1 MLSQLFYFDRKI
13 LSTLYEYLHVKI
25 ESLPDTQ
32 AREEMRRSIERLEFA
47 RQGGEN
53 NFDQNELDQIKSYD
67 GVYEDPILEEIL
79 SKQYTN
85 LYELLMEWIKG
96 TLTPRMYS
104 VAGNPIEEIKCLA
117 RLMYILNYKVELEES
132 SYPTIPNV
140 FYAGTEK
147 TYILEKRPY
156 KYIFSEEEYWG
167 IWKRLFGVP
176 LEVKG
181 LSLSGARRLAEQL
194 QEKCP
199 EFYSKEILLIAE
211 LALTIG
217 YRKKQ
222 RDGKVSDLFNYLLKR
237 VSGTGN
243 EGTFHSLARLGS
255 AIDEI
260 FQTKGRRHI
269 SVKNVIEYVCFSNMA
284 ILVHFE
290 AQLFCP
296 LIMRQLQKPYNI
308 LLVDPGPELV
318 ESLSKKLKGPDYGH
332 TSNIYFCFSDVIIAQ
347 LYREDYRLLK
357 IFCIRKV
364 NDGIDFERVGKFPEE
379 LKESHIKNHTMQR
392 MVFFG
397 RRSNEKI
404 LIPALDTFC
413 DLMDPNENEV
423 TLFTPSAWGSRKEF
437 REKIYEAF
445 DRYDVALIDNEIS
458 GTDRA
463 EDLSD
468 NTERVCEN
476 GYGMTSTPTTSNYR
490 KYELVSL
497 IKNGADWKKCHGEDD
512 VRSHEV
518 RIRNLFFYS
527 NDVPSSSLKQGVLV
541 PEPFYV
547 RADKKCLLEKDQAGY
562 LTFRRLFIE
571 YHPKPV
577 TKKERNTYEAHI
589 TSEITIW
596 YSWSNGRGR
605 WSYYDLPTSEQGREG
620 LTRGERLWGPKP
632 FTRKDTVGIEA
643 YFEDSILRSTGESN
657 SNIKK
662 IIADNGYVCIM
673 V

>member
-1 MLSQLFYFDRKI
+1 
-13 LSTLYEYLHVKI
+13 
-25 ESLPDTQ
+25 
-32 AREEMRRSIERLEFA
+32 
-47 RQGGEN
+47 
-53 NFDQNELDQIKSYD
+53 
-67 GVYEDPILEEIL
+67 
-79 SKQYTN
+79 
-85 LYELLMEWIKG
+85 
-96 TLTPRMYS
+96 
-104 VAGNPIEEIKCLA
+104 
-117 RLMYILNYKVELEES
+117 
-132 SYPTIPNV
+132 
-140 FYAGTEK
+140 
-147 TYILEKRPY
+147 
-156 KYIFSEEEYWG
+156 
-167 IWKRLFGVP
+167 
-176 LEVKG
+176 
-181 LSLSGARRLAEQL
+181 
-194 QEKCP
+194 
-199 EFYSKEILLIAE
+199 
-211 LALTIG
+211 
-217 YRKKQ
+217 
-222 RDGKVSDLFNYLLKR
+222 
-237 VSGTGN
+237 
-243 EGTFHSLARLGS
+243 
-255 AIDEI
+255 
-260 FQTKGRRHI
+260 
-269 SVKNVIEYVCFSNMA
+269 
-284 ILVHFE
+284 
-290 AQLFCP
+290 
-296 LIMRQLQKPYNI
+296 
-308 LLVDPGPELV
+308 
-318 ESLSKKLKGPDYGH
+318 
-332 TSNIYFCFSDVIIAQ
+332 
-347 LYREDYRLLK
+347 
-357 IFCIRKV
+357 
-364 NDGIDFERVGKFPEE
+364 
-379 LKESHIKNHTMQR
+379 